1 MKNTFINKSIQI
13 LYIVIIMKY
22 IILISI
28 ILFLLILSINFKE
41 CKIIKENFDGN
52 LSTTI
57 DGNKDTIETIKKK
70 LNLIQSNTSNIL
82 KNSNTL
88 LFKSQSDNKNYNALV
103 KEYNQNIQNKQE
115 IDYDVNKLKI
125 FKLLKNLD
133 EKELLS
139 AMELV
144 RSNMSDSQKQILDQ
158 YVNVSI
164 SGNEINNSISELN
177 S

>member
-1 MKNTFINKSIQI
+1 
-13 LYIVIIMKY
+13 MKY
-22 IILISI
+22 IILIAI
-28 ILFLLILSINFKE
+28 ILFLLILLINFKG
-41 CKIIKENFDGN
+41 CKRIRETFDGN

-57 DGNKDTIETIKKK
+57 DGNKDTIESIKKK

-82 KNSNTL
+82 TNSNNL
-88 LFKSQSDNKNYNALV
+88 LFKSQSDNKNYNGLV
-103 KEYNQNIQNKQE
+103 KKYNQNIQDKKE

-125 FKLLKNLD
+125 FKLLQNLD

-164 SGNEINNSISELN
+164 SGNEIDNSISKLN

>member
-1 MKNTFINKSIQI
+1 
-13 LYIVIIMKY
+13 MKY

-28 ILFLLILSINFKE
+28 ILFLLILSINFKGCE
-41 CKIIKENFDGN
+41 RIKENFDGN

-57 DGNKDTIETIKKK
+57 DGNKDTIESIKKK

-88 LFKSQSDNKNYNALV
+88 LFNSQSDNKNYNQLV
-103 KEYNQNIQNKQE
+103 NKYNQNIQNKQE
-115 IDYDVNKLKI
+115 IDYDINKLKI
-125 FKLLKNLD
+125 FKLLQNLD

-144 RSNMSDSQKQILDQ
+144 RSNMTDSQKQILDQ

-164 SGNEINNSISELN
+164 SGNEIDNSISQLN

>member
-1 MKNTFINKSIQI
+1 MRYNI
-13 LYIVIIMKY
+13 LVPII
-22 IILISI
+22 I
-28 ILFLLILSINFKE
+28 FLLILSINFKE
-41 CKIIKENFDGN
+41 CKRIKENFDGN

-88 LFKSQSDNKNYNALV
+88 LFKSQSDNKNYNKLV
-103 KEYNQNIQNKQE
+103 KKYDQNIQNKQE

-125 FKLLKNLD
+125 FKLLQNLD

-139 AMELV
+139 AMEIV

-164 SGNEINNSISELN
+164 SGNEINNSISKLN